1 MLLLMK
7 KTFVLR
13 QPAKMRKK
21 SFRVLAI
28 NHRGTAASGK
38 QTGIAVSQ
46 QIMWMKVHSL

>member
-13 QPAKMRKK
+13 QPAKRRKK

-28 NHRGTAASGK
+28 NHRSTAALGK
-38 QTGIAVSQ
+38 QTGKAVSQ
-46 QIMWMKVHSL
+46 QIVVMNVYSL